1 MGVKFLLGGPPIT
14 LINVGFRFIPE
25 KVLPLSSSELSSS
38 SVYPDPVSGV
48 KRIGGNSN
56 FLAGYCFAASSRMVV
71 AISLLLF
78 LTMDFVNH
86 GSFFKFVMGR
96 QKSVIGFCKNLH
108 FHLNQVKIKHL
119 QSQSEYRTS
128 LVDVCPVVKWS
139 SIRMVV

>member
-86 GSFFKFVMGR
+86 GSFFKLVMGR
-96 QKSVIGFCKNLH
+96 QKSVIGFCK
-108 FHLNQVKIKHL
+108 KI
-119 QSQSEYRTS
+119 YI
-128 LVDVCPVVKWS
+128 
-139 SIRMVV
+139 SI